1 MGTLV
6 EAGPGPSS
14 SFAPPI
20 MTTSTEQLSDL
31 SDADADGEVEHDQLD
46 ESEDD
51 EDDSSSVLG
60 SDLLNPPKR
69 IEYTTKHLYD
79 MIIQGDIDLDPP
91 YQRALVW
98 STPKQI
104 KLIDSL
110 FRNFYIPPV
119 VFAVHNDREGGRTR
133 VCVDGQQRLRSI
145 FHFLDGY
152 VPYRNEMTKKKW
164 WWKSGIKPESR
175 KILPRAEKDIFEKIK
190 IHCVEYE
197 HLDQMTEREI
207 FQRVQL
213 GVALTAAEK
222 LQAIA
227 SPWSEWINSLR
238 NKHILIDN
246 GLSVLLS
253 WDTARAR
260 DFQNIAQIVYCCD
273 KLASSVSTPTPSSS
287 KSKSNHSTSKAKARV
302 LPSSARKREVPTPH
316 KIERWL
322 QRTDEPSR
330 VFRQDID
337 DVLCFMTE
345 VASGASG
352 GGNGYGYRKKKRR
365 RLVNGFEMDGKRV
378 APVEFVFIGV
388 LLYVTRDVEDDEW
401 RALSILNLRK
411 RVRGEHTDIRMN
423 PSCAR
428 TFWRFIEDLEED
440 LEQVRESESKAPSDN
455 KPNRPS
461 TSKIPAKTKNQ
472 TKAYLSEA
480 VSNPKPSQ
488 FQARPNNSIV
498 MNSNV
503 VAKPRTQ
510 RIAITQT
517 PKRTQSQRQLP
528 TPTSSLKRKRGARD
542 ADGDESGNEDGGN
555 RGWGEGDID
564 MENGGN
570 GECDNGVEDDE
581 RPVYYDPDRPVNPKE
596 AKRSRDRIINRGWR
610 K

>member
-1 MGTLV
+1 MGTPAQ
-6 EAGPGPSS
+6 AGPGPSS
-14 SFAPPI
+14 SSAPPI

-51 EDDSSSVLG
+51 DDESSSVLG
-60 SDLLNPPKR
+60 SDLLNPPKW
-69 IEYTTKHLYD
+69 IKYTTKHLYD

-133 VCVDGQQRLRSI
+133 I
-145 FHFLDGY
+145 
-152 VPYRNEMTKKKW
+152 PYRNEMTKKKW

-175 KILPRAEKDIFEKIK
+175 KILPRLEKDIFEKIEL
-190 IHCVEYE
+190 HCVEYE

-238 NKHILIDN
+238 SKHILIDN
-246 GLSVLLS
+246 GLSVLLA
-253 WDTARAR
+253 WDTSRAR

-287 KSKSNHSTSKAKARV
+287 KSKSKHSTSKAKARV
-302 LPSSARKREVPTPH
+302 LPSSARKREVPTPQ

-330 VFRQDID
+330 VFKRDID

-345 VASGASG
+345 VASGGSG
-352 GGNGYGYRKKKRR
+352 GGNGYGYRQKKRR

-440 LEQVRESESKAPSDN
+440 LEQAREMEAEGPSNN
-455 KPNRPS
+455 KPNHS
-461 TSKIPAKTKNQ
+461 SVSKTAAKTKNQ

-480 VSNPKPSQ
+480 GTTPKLPP
-488 FQARPNNSIV
+488 FHARPNDSIITS
-498 MNSNV
+498 SNV
-503 VAKPRTQ
+503 VATPRTQ

-542 ADGDESGNEDGGN
+542 ADGSDFDPDVGD
-555 RGWGEGDID
+555 RGRGEGDID

-570 GECDNGVEDDE
+570 GECDNVDEDDE
-581 RPVYYDPDRPVNPKE
+581 SPVYYDPDRPVNHKE
-596 AKRSRDRIINRGWR
+596 AGRSRARIINRGWR

>member
-1 MGTLV
+1 
-6 EAGPGPSS
+6 
-14 SFAPPI
+14 

-51 EDDSSSVLG
+51 DDESSSVLG
-60 SDLLNPPKR
+60 SDLLNPPKW
-69 IEYTTKHLYD
+69 IKYTTKHLYD

-152 VPYRNEMTKKKW
+152 IPYRNEMTKKKW

-175 KILPRAEKDIFEKIK
+175 KILPRLEKDIFEKIEL
-190 IHCVEYE
+190 HCVEYE

-238 NKHILIDN
+238 SKHILIDN
-246 GLSVLLS
+246 GLSVLLA
-253 WDTARAR
+253 WDTSRAR

-287 KSKSNHSTSKAKARV
+287 KSKSKHSTSKAKARV
-302 LPSSARKREVPTPH
+302 LPSSARKREVPTPQ

-330 VFRQDID
+330 VFKRDID

-352 GGNGYGYRKKKRR
+352 GGNGYGYRQKKRR

-440 LEQVRESESKAPSDN
+440 LEQAREIEAEGPSN
-455 KPNRPS
+455 SKPNHPS
-461 TSKIPAKTKNQ
+461 ASKTAAKTKNQ

-480 VSNPKPSQ
+480 GTNSKLPP
-488 FQARPNNSIV
+488 FHARPNDSIITG
-498 MNSNV
+498 SNV
-503 VAKPRTQ
+503 VATPRTQ

-542 ADGDESGNEDGGN
+542 ADGSDFDPDVGD
-555 RGWGEGDID
+555 RGRGEGDID

-570 GECDNGVEDDE
+570 GECDNVDEDDE
-581 RPVYYDPDRPVNPKE
+581 SPVYYDPDRPVNHKE
-596 AKRSRDRIINRGWR
+596 AKRSRARIVNRGWR